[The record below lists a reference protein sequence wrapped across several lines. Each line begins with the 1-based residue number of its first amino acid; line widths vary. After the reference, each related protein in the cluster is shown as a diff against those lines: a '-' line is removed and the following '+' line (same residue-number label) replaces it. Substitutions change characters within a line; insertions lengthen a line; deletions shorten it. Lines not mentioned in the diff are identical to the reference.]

1 MNSVR
6 VGNEFEDKVFKV
18 FSTMIEEGKFFL
30 QNQNIKIEKKKGY
43 YSEARKGKIIFDIT
57 IEVFLPE
64 QTEPSLIIFIECK
77 N

>member
-30 QNQNIKIEKKKGY
+30 QNQNIKIEKKK
-43 YSEARKGKIIFDIT
+43 RILFRI
-57 IEVFLPE
+57 
-64 QTEPSLIIFIECK
+64 
-77 N
+77 